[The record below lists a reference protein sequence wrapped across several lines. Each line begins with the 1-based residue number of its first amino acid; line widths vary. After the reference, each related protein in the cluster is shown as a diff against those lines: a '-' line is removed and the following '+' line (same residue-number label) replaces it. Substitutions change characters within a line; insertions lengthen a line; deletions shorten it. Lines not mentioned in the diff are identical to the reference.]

1 MQEVTVAGVCPAA
14 KNKGRRPR
22 KQQQK
27 DAARREH
34 HAAAADLALYAEI
47 QQQRRQ
53 HRVDQQ
59 NCLHLR
65 TLAQQLQ
72 EGGNL
77 LLKIDIEQEQQQ
89 REQQRLGAE
98 RLFPGR

>member
-1 MQEVTVAGVCPAA
+1 MQEGTVAGVCPAA

-47 QQQRRQ
+47 
-53 HRVDQQ
+53 
-59 NCLHLR
+59 
-65 TLAQQLQ
+65 
-72 EGGNL
+72 
-77 LLKIDIEQEQQQ
+77 
-89 REQQRLGAE
+89 
-98 RLFPGR
+98 